1 MELTP
6 QHKRQMLGTMLSGA
20 FIIFF
25 TGYSHVW
32 SIYQPYIM
40 DITGWTA
47 AQTSL
52 CFYLCNIFF
61 VVGNILGGR
70 MQDKLNPKV
79 TLVVWG
85 GIFAA
90 GVLLCAFS
98 LQGSPLMLYL
108 AYGVLQGTGC
118 GAVYAVVLSTAQ
130 KWFPARTGFASGV
143 IITTNGLCAFV
154 LAPVSRT
161 LLEAGGPRLAFL
173 VVGGVMILAWVLV
186 SLLVVVPKPEWVQ
199 RAADGSKA
207 VEYVGR
213 QYTSGEMIRTKM
225 FYLLLFTMLFGLMP
239 YYILSPLS
247 QSLQLEQGIASAV
260 AVASVMA
267 GSVLN
272 ACTRFV
278 LPTLADKFGR
288 VACVRTV
295 LIVEFVAMMLLTVF
309 RGYANTVAV
318 VLLYMC
324 FGGIMGNFPS
334 LCSDIFGLQHS
345 GENYGYVMIAV
356 IAASFFSPAA
366 AAGITGAGL
375 PQTALFGF
383 GWLCAVVAMLCL
395 IALSKELKKV
405 EK

>member
-32 SIYQPYIM
+32 SIYQPYVM
-40 DITGWTA
+40 DLTGWSA
-47 AQTSL
+47 SETSL

-70 MQDKLNPKV
+70 MQDRTSPRLTV
-79 TLVVWG
+79 VVWG
-85 GIFAA
+85 GLFAA
-90 GVLLCAFS
+90 GVLLSAFTMH
-98 LQGSPLMLYL
+98 GSPILLYL
-108 AYGVLQGTGC
+108 TYGVLQGTGC
-118 GAVYAVVLSTAQ
+118 GAVYAVILSTAQ
-130 KWFPARTGFASGV
+130 KWFPTRTGFASGV

-154 LAPVSRT
+154 MAPVSRA
-161 LLEAGGPRLAFL
+161 LLEAGGPQLAFL
-173 VVGGVMILAWVLV
+173 AIGGVMILAWALV
-186 SLLVVVPKPEWVQ
+186 SLLVVVPRPEWVQ
-199 RAADGSKA
+199 KASDGSK
-207 VEYVGR
+207 VVDYVGR
-213 QYTSGEMIRTKM
+213 QYTSAEMIRTRM
-225 FYLLLFTMLFGLMP
+225 FYLLLATMLFGLMP

-247 QSLQLEQGIASAV
+247 QSLQLEQGIASTI

-272 ACTRFV
+272 ACTRFA

-288 VACVRTV
+288 VTCVRVV
-295 LIVEFVAMMLLTVF
+295 LVIEFVSMMLLTVF
-309 RGYANTVAV
+309 RGYANTAAV
-318 VLLYMC
+318 VLTYLC

-334 LCSDIFGLQHS
+334 LCSDIFGLKHS

-356 IAASFFSPAA
+356 IAASFFSPVAA
-366 AAGITGAGL
+366 STITRLGL

-383 GWLCAVVAMLCL
+383 GWLCAVLAMASL
-395 IALSKELKKV
+395 IGLNRELKKLS
-405 EK
+405 